1 MIFLVW
7 NNDGYQEIES
17 YMIDS
22 GVTPEG
28 VRPSAPDFIL
38 AAKAYGIEAERL
50 TSVTDLSRAL
60 ADAGARSGPSL
71 IEIHQ
76 VKTSGATA

>member
-1 MIFLVW
+1 MVFLVW

-17 YMIDS
+17 YMIET

-38 AAKAYGIEAERL
+38 TAKAYGIEAERL
-50 TSVTDLSRAL
+50 VSVADLPRAL
-60 ADAGARSGPSL
+60 VDAGARNGPSL

-76 VKTSGATA
+76 VTTTGATA